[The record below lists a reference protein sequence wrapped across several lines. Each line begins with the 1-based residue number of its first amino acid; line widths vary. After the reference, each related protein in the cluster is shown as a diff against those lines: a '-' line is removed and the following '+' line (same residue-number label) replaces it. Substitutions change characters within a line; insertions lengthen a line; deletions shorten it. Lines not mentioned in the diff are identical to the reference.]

1 MTDQTIEPDGYELS
15 LGGTE
20 HGTATHVGLHVTHGT
35 TRTTVAMAIVDA
47 ERIGKLLV
55 AHADYVN
62 GRPPREWDD

>member
-1 MTDQTIEPDGYELS
+1 MTEQTIEPDDYELS

-20 HGTATHVGLHVTHGT
+20 YGTATHVGLHMTHGT
-35 TRTTVAMAIVDA
+35 TRTTVAFSVPDA

-62 GRPPREWDD
+62 GRPPRDWGD